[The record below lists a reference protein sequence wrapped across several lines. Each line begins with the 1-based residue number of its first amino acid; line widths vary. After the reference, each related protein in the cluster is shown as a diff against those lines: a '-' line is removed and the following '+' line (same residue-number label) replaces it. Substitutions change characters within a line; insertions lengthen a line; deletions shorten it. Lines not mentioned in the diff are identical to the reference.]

1 MNTEIFVVSYRK
13 DFVWLDWCLK
23 SIKKFCEGFSGT
35 TVLVPRPDAAAL
47 RAMGHDIKVRTFDE
61 APPPLGMMHHQA
73 MNCCADVYCYDSD
86 FVLHVDSDCILTDY
100 VTPAEYFRAGK
111 PILLIEEYARLGDRV
126 PWQPIMSE
134 VMGELCRYET
144 MRRHPAVHYRE
155 LYGDCR
161 NAIEKA
167 HDCPGHFEEYILSLK
182 PDFPQGFSEFNA
194 LGHIAISPK
203 WRDRYAVIDLAN
215 EARPR
220 DLIRQYWSHGPIDQE
235 QSTPFGA
242 MAVPIK
248 EIRTILNQ

>member
-1 MNTEIFVVSYRK
+1 MKTEIFIVSHQK

-23 SIKKFCEGFSGT
+23 SISKFCSGFSGT
-35 TVLVPRPDAAAL
+35 TVLVPRRDASAL
-47 RAMGHDIKVRTFDE
+47 RAMGHEIKIRTFDE
-61 APPPLGMMHHQA
+61 APGLGMLHH
-73 MNCCADVYCYDSD
+73 MTSECCADVYCYEAD
-86 FVLHVDSDCILTDY
+86 FILHTDSDCIFTAP
-100 VTPAEYFRAGK
+100 VTPAEYFRSGK
-111 PILLIEEYARLGDRV
+111 PILLVEEYARLGDRV
-126 PWQPIMSE
+126 PWQPVMSE

-167 HDCPGHFEEYILSLK
+167 HDCAGHFEEYILSLK

-194 LGHIAISPK
+194 LGHIAMTPK
-203 WRDRYAVIDLAN
+203 WHDRYAIIDLAH

-220 DLIRQYWSHGPIDQE
+220 DLIRQYWSHGAIDQE

-242 MAVPIK
+242 NVVPLT
-248 EIRTILNQ
+248 EIRMILNQ